1 MYQQPLSTKP
11 RVSHLCGESSTTVK
25 RTHMAWFAILSLRVV
40 LHTRLTKVAKP
51 LHIIYQE
58 CCATFRWSRSW
69 SSPSNVSPQSTHC
82 CRIAFLI
89 GALLG
94 EIISCNLISDIPHL
108 TFLTSDIGHHMYHEN
123 SSQNAPAC
131 SLVSS
136 ECLNALPASTFADGT
151 REPLFTGIVLS
162 LGFFSLSCVLLLV
175 KGSMQAMVHVH
186 KPRDARHRVHGHLHN
201 IHVIQRK
208 FFWWVKTC
216 NFLNFKPCFT

>member
-1 MYQQPLSTKP
+1 M
-11 RVSHLCGESSTTVK
+11 
-25 RTHMAWFAILSLRVV
+25 
-40 LHTRLTKVAKP
+40 
-51 LHIIYQE
+51 
-58 CCATFRWSRSW
+58 
-69 SSPSNVSPQSTHC
+69 SPQSTHC

-186 KPRDARHRVHGHLHN
+186 KPRDARHRVHGHLHSIKHIITTSSDTETGFKDRN
-201 IHVIQRK
+201 QSRFDPTK
-208 FFWWVKTC
+208 ENFFDGHR
-216 NFLNFKPCFT
+216 L